1 MGWSDLYNRTMLIF
15 VSAEWRLYQDKARGS
30 KRSKFHFSLQEMRW
44 VSIRHYQRTCLFLQM
59 VPLALCLHGK
69 YRKSRNQTSKDK
81 TVEQTKTALF
91 SGIINMNFFFKN
103 WVAYFWPFLTRCSPV
118 LLYISFLALFFS
130 VVVFAYGT
138 YREVLTWYDK
148 IKFNNFLFFCL
159 SQSI

>member
-59 VPLALCLHGK
+59 VPLALCLRGK

-91 SGIINMNFFFKN
+91 SGIINMNFFLKTGLLICGHSSQG
-103 WVAYFWPFLTRCSPV
+103 A
-118 LLYISFLALFFS
+118 LLYCCIFLFWHS

>member
-1 MGWSDLYNRTMLIF
+1 
-15 VSAEWRLYQDKARGS
+15 
-30 KRSKFHFSLQEMRW
+30 
-44 VSIRHYQRTCLFLQM
+44 M
-59 VPLALCLHGK
+59 VPLALCLRGK

-91 SGIINMNFFFKN
+91 SGIINMNFFLKLGCLF
-103 WVAYFWPFLTRCSPV
+103 VAIPHKV
-118 LLYISFLALFFS
+118 LSCIAVISFLALFFS